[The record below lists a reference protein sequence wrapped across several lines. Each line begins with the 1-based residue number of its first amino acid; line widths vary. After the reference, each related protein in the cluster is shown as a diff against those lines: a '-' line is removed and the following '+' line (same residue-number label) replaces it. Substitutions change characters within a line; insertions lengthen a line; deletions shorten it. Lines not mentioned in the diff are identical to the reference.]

1 MSSGNQALGLNA
13 LLHLR
18 VRERLFRDSL
28 ILKLT
33 QLFESAIVLHLGIQ
47 WRQLHSHFR
56 SFLPKRFLTF
66 IRYESLSFNYLWFSL
81 V

>member
-13 LLHLR
+13 LLQLR

-33 QLFESAIVLHLGIQ
+33 QLSESAIVLHLGIQ
-47 WRQLHSHFR
+47 WRQLH
-56 SFLPKRFLTF
+56 
-66 IRYESLSFNYLWFSL
+66 
-81 V
+81 